1 MGRIRVL
8 SDQVANQIA
17 AGEVVERPASVVKEL
32 LENAVDAGAT
42 RIRIEVEGGGRKL
55 IRMVDNGCGMGR
67 DDAMLAF
74 ERHATSKLRSAD
86 DLLHISTLGFRGEAL
101 PSIASVARVELDTRA
116 VEDEVG
122 TRIEIVGGKM
132 TRVEDAGVPVGTT
145 LAIRDLFFNVPARK
159 KFLKSE
165 PTELSHVAAL
175 VTHYA
180 LAHPEKH
187 FELHSSTQAL
197 LVAPAVRDA
206 SERLF
211 QILGHDVS
219 RDMLPCAA
227 EMDFAK
233 VGIPEPPPWRREADY
248 EAPEPGFLRV
258 RGFVSKPELQ
268 KLNRGSI
275 YVFVNG
281 RQVRDRLVL
290 HALTEAY
297 RNILPSTSFPVVLLF
312 LEMPPA
318 EVDVNVHPA
327 KTEVRFRQSSFV
339 HDFVRDAVRN
349 TVMKARPAASFTAAI
364 GFSGSARPGD
374 PQMTDSL
381 LDGRQDGIEM
391 DPVLRGP
398 GPGSDAPWSEHQ
410 ITEAMATEERAAAE
424 REMRRVSEPVDTA
437 DTDGFSLSPMRLPA
451 IPGRLAFSDAAR
463 QVGSEFDPLLGVSG
477 FEGSSDDRAAG
488 EEQRVSA
495 LRTSDEA
502 RSVPV
507 ETTGLGVVR
516 RQEFATLPDAHAAT
530 HLPVGAPQ
538 HVPAADRIEDTAKLD
553 GLGGLR
559 PLGQVQ
565 NSFILAVNEE
575 GLWIIDQHV
584 AHERI
589 LFEKVLRERQVERV
603 QRQRLLMPL
612 LIDLMPAQ
620 MANFAAMA
628 EELARNGFEAEP
640 FGPRTLAVKSAP
652 VGLEGK
658 ELELALAELLQ
669 VEDDA
674 AQADNFEQRRQRIA
688 ASIACHA
695 AVKINMPL
703 DGPKM
708 HWLLEELG
716 KTENP
721 MACPHGR
728 PIALRYSYKEIQRA
742 FQRI

>member
-42 RIRIEVEGGGRKL
+42 RIRVEVEGGGRKL
-55 IRMVDNGCGMGR
+55 IRIVDNGSGMVR

-86 DLLHISTLGFRGEAL
+86 DLLHIATLGFRGEAL
-101 PSIASVARVELDTRA
+101 PSIASVARVELDTRSE
-116 VEDEVG
+116 EDAVG
-122 TRIEIVGGKM
+122 TRIEIHGGKM
-132 TRVEDAGVPVGTT
+132 TSVEDTGAPVGTT
-145 LAIRDLFFNVPARK
+145 IAIRDLFFNVPARR

-165 PTELSHVAAL
+165 PTELSHIAAL

-180 LAHPEKH
+180 LAHPGKH
-187 FELHSSTQAL
+187 FELHSATQAL
-197 LVAPAVRDA
+197 LVAPAVRDS
-206 SERLF
+206 SERVF
-211 QILGHDVS
+211 QILGGDVS
-219 RDMLPCAA
+219 RDMLACAA
-227 EMDFAK
+227 ELDFARA
-233 VGIPEPPPWRREADY
+233 GLPEPPPWRREADY

-258 RGFVSKPELQ
+258 SGFVSKPELQ

-281 RQVRDRLVL
+281 RQVRDRLIL
-290 HALTEAY
+290 HALSEAY
-297 RNILPSTSFPVVLLF
+297 RNIIPPTSFPVVLLF
-312 LEMPPA
+312 LEMPAA

-339 HDFVRDAVRN
+339 HDFVRDTVRN
-349 TVMKARPAASFTAAI
+349 TVLKAKPAANFLQAI
-364 GFSGSARPGD
+364 SAPVSPRAGDNLLNGGDGFE
-374 PQMTDSL
+374 L
-381 LDGRQDGIEM
+381 

-410 ITEAMATEERAAAE
+410 IREALSAEERQQLQRDSDPVEPDDAAA
-424 REMRRVSEPVDTA
+424 
-437 DTDGFSLSPMRLPA
+437 FSLTARALPPV
-451 IPGRLAFSDAAR
+451 PGRLAFSDADPHIRNEAA
-463 QVGSEFDPLLGVSG
+463 QVGGTYVGAGSQLAEEPIEAGAPFL
-477 FEGSSDDRAAG
+477 GSSVAHERD
-488 EEQRVSA
+488 V
-495 LRTSDEA
+495 TS
-502 RSVPV
+502 
-507 ETTGLGVVR
+507 
-516 RQEFATLPDAHAAT
+516 LPDAHAAT
-530 HLPVGAPQ
+530 HLPAGTFAQP
-538 HVPAADRIEDTAKLD
+538 PAAERIEDTANLA

-584 AHERI
+584 AHERV

-612 LIDLMPAQ
+612 LIDLLPAQ
-620 MANFAAMA
+620 MANFAPMA
-628 EELARNGFEAEP
+628 HELERNGFEAEP

-652 VGLEGK
+652 VGLEGR

-669 VEDDA
+669 VDDDA
-674 AQADNFEQRRQRIA
+674 AQADNMETRRRRIA

-703 DGPKM
+703 ETSKM
-708 HWLLEELG
+708 QWLLDELG

-728 PIALRYSYKEIQRA
+728 PIALRYSHKEIQRA